1 MKSSDR
7 LSRRTLSKTIA
18 GVASGV
24 AAGAVVSKP
33 ALAHQASPESTPQA
47 SSGAIVSSVEGV
59 PNAYTSYPEPF
70 TTVPSPPGSGG
81 TVRMLTLSYSPPPTP
96 KEQNQFWQ
104 ELEERLGV
112 TYDADLVPIANYNE
126 KIATVFAGG
135 DLPELFYLLPSATRP
150 LIFESFEQGAF
161 ADLTDFVSSDA
172 IQEYP
177 NLAAIPPYLWESMKV
192 NGRVWGIPKAV
203 LQNNDPT
210 FYRKDWGDALG
221 VPAFENA
228 QQVSEYLVAAA
239 KNDPDGNGTADTY
252 GLSPYSGD
260 WNAFLINQMFRVPYG
275 WRLNDDGTLTNAL
288 ETDEYKRALDFAKAL
303 YDAGAYHPDAAS
315 LTVEQAS
322 DLMVSGRTAMSTNGF
337 AAVFG
342 QTGYRTEIK
351 EQVPTADLQPVIL
364 PGADGSKGVTYAGP
378 GYFGLTAISAKAAQ
392 DEARFKELLGVLNYL
407 VAPFGSEEAT
417 FLMYGIEG
425 VHSEP
430 AEGGGF
436 TLTDQGRADRSALVY
451 PFLSE
456 NYFFY
461 PGLPG
466 EAEFAQKFNEE
477 MAAVAVSNPVRNV
490 FSQTQGD
497 VGAELGQFVTDKY
510 TAFVTGREPIDTFSA
525 FVDEWRSRGGDQ
537 IRSEYE
543 EALRTAGT

>member
-1 MKSSDR
+1 MDNSRR
-7 LSRRTLSKTIA
+7 LTRRTLSKALAGIA
-18 GVASGV
+18 GAS
-24 AAGAVVSKP
+24 AAGLVLRAQ
-33 ALAHQASPESTPQA
+33 AAAIQASPEA
-47 SSGAIVSSVEGV
+47 SSGVIVSSVEGV
-59 PNAYTSYPEPF
+59 PNAYTSYPEPYK
-70 TTVPSPPGSGG
+70 TVESPPGSGG

-96 KEQNQFWQ
+96 KDQNQFWQ
-104 ELEERLGV
+104 ELEKRLGV
-112 TYDADLVPIANYNE
+112 TYEADVVPIANYNE

-135 DLPELFYLLPSATRP
+135 DLPDLFYLLPSATRP
-150 LIFESFEQGAF
+150 LIFESFDQGAF

-177 NLAAIPPYLWESMKV
+177 NLAAIPPYLWENVKV
-192 NGRVWGIPKAV
+192 NGRVWGVPKAV

-221 VPAFENA
+221 FPAFENA
-228 QQVSEYLVAAA
+228 QQVSEYLTAAA
-239 KNDPDGNGTADTY
+239 KNDPDKNGTADTY

-260 WNAFLINQMFRVPYG
+260 WNSFVINQMFRVPYG
-275 WRLNDDGTLTNAL
+275 WRLNDDGSLTNAL
-288 ETDEYKRALDFAKAL
+288 ETDEYKQALDYAKAL

-315 LTVEQAS
+315 LTVEQAT
-322 DLMVSGRTAMSTNGF
+322 DLMLSGRTGLSSNGF

-342 QTGYRTEIK
+342 PTGFRTTIK
-351 EQVPTADLQPVIL
+351 EQVPTAELQPVVL
-364 PGADGSKGVTYAGP
+364 PGADGGKGVTYAGP
-378 GYFGLTAISAKAAQ
+378 GYFGFTGISAKAAQ

-461 PGLPG
+461 PGMPD
-466 EAEFAQKFNEE
+466 EARLAQKFNEE
-477 MAAVAVSNPVRNV
+477 MASVAISNPVRNL
-490 FSQTQGD
+490 FSQTQGES
-497 VGAELGQFVTDKY
+497 GAELSQFVTDKY
-510 TAFVTGREPIDTFSA
+510 TAFVTGREPIDTFDA
-525 FVDEWRSRGGDQ
+525 FVDAWRSRGGDQ

-543 EALRTAGT
+543 EALRNAGS